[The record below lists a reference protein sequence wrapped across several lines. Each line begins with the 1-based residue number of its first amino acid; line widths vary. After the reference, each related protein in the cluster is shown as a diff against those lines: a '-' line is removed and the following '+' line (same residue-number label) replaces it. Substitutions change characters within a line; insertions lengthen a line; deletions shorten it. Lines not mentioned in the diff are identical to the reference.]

1 MDSATLVAEG
11 WERLPTREF
20 SAVIGETWLKGERGS
35 RTVCLLA
42 DDRAQN
48 DHMGII
54 HGGAL
59 MTFADIAFGCAAAD
73 ELGGPHCVTAQLQYH
88 FVAAS
93 RPGEMITCEPEV
105 VRRTSQ
111 MVFVR
116 GLVKSGDRTIG
127 SGDAI
132 FKVLESDK
140 FKSIKHGAIKAN

>member
-1 MDSATLVAEG
+1 MNSATLAAEG

-20 SAVIGETWLKGERGS
+20 SALIGETWVKGQPGA
-35 RTVCLLA
+35 RTICLVA
-42 DDRAQN
+42 DARAQN

-59 MTFADIAFGCAAAD
+59 MTFADIAFGCAVAD
-73 ELGGPHCVTAQLQYH
+73 ELGGAYCVTAQLQYH

-93 RPGEMITCEPEV
+93 RPGELITCEPEV

-116 GLVKSGDRTIG
+116 GLVKSGDRTVG

-132 FKVLESDK
+132 FKVLEPDK
-140 FKSIKHGAIKAN
+140 LKAIKAS

>member
-20 SAVIGETWLKGERGS
+20 SAVIGETWLKGEKGS

-73 ELGGPHCVTAQLQYH
+73 ELGGTHCVTAQLQYH

>member
-1 MDSATLVAEG
+1 MDSATLAAQG
-11 WERLPTREF
+11 WERLPTQEF
-20 SAVIGETWLKGERGS
+20 SALIGETWMKGKPGA

-42 DDRAQN
+42 ASCAQN

-59 MTFADIAFGCAAAD
+59 MTFVDIAFGCAVAD
-73 ELGGPHCVTAQLQYH
+73 ELGNAYCVTAQLQYN
-88 FVAAS
+88 FVAATQ
-93 RPGEMITCEPEV
+93 PGELITCDPEV

-116 GLVKSGDRTIG
+116 GLVKSGDRTVG

-132 FKVLESDK
+132 FKVLDPDK
-140 FKSIKHGAIKAN
+140 FKAIKAD

>member
-1 MDSATLVAEG
+1 MDSATLAAEG
-11 WERLPTREF
+11 WECLPTREF
-20 SAVIGETWLKGERGS
+20 SALIGETWMKGLPGA
-35 RTVCLLA
+35 RTVCLVA
-42 DDRAQN
+42 DARARN

-59 MTFADIAFGCAAAD
+59 MTFADIAFGLAVAD
-73 ELGGPHCVTAQLQYH
+73 ELGGAYCVTAQLQYH

-93 RPGEMITCEPEV
+93 RPGEPITCEPEV

-116 GLVKSGDRTIG
+116 GLVKSGDRTVG

-132 FKVLESDK
+132 FKVLEPDK
-140 FKSIKHGAIKAN
+140 LKAIKAS

>member
-1 MDSATLVAEG
+1 MNSATLAAEG
-11 WERLPTREF
+11 WERLPTKQF
-20 SAVIGETWLKGERGS
+20 SALIGETWMKGQPGA
-35 RTVCLLA
+35 RTICLIPGA
-42 DDRAQN
+42 QAQN
-48 DHMGII
+48 DHMGIL

-59 MTFADIAFGCAAAD
+59 MTFADIAFGCAVAD
-73 ELGGPHCVTAQLQYH
+73 ALGGAYCVTAQLQYH

-93 RPGEMITCEPEV
+93 QPGELITCEPEV

-132 FKVLESDK
+132 FKVLDTEK
-140 FKSIKHGAIKAN
+140 FAAVKAS

>member
-1 MDSATLVAEG
+1 MDSAALAAEG
-11 WERLPTREF
+11 WERLPTKQF
-20 SAVIGETWLKGERGS
+20 SALIGETWMKGPPGS
-35 RTVCLLA
+35 RTVCLIA

-59 MTFADIAFGCAAAD
+59 MTFADIAFGLAVAD
-73 ELGGPHCVTAQLQYH
+73 ELGGAYCVTAQLQYH
-88 FVAAS
+88 FVAATQ
-93 RPGEMITCEPEV
+93 PGQLITCQPEV

-116 GLVKSGDRTIG
+116 GLVKSGDRTVG

-132 FKVLESDK
+132 FKVLEPGK
-140 FKSIKHGAIKAN
+140 FNAVKAN